1 MTKRWSETKYKEGVL
16 ALLAVISVFTIV
28 IEYVFTFSTNG
39 LWLIYSFD
47 MLIVIIFGVDLH
59 QRAKKSGDRKKY
71 FRDHWYEILAL
82 IPASIFKVVETQTII
97 GSMLRSI
104 RLVRFARIVSQVP
117 RLVRAIKRLA
127 KVFHHHQL
135 TYIMSL
141 SVLMILFGATG
152 VYIIESPIEGAKI
165 TTLSDSIWWALATVT
180 TVGYGDVVPVTLGG
194 RIAGAVLMVF
204 GIATLG
210 LAITVLGAI
219 ITEQRIQRKEET
231 VLDETKK
238 IVKKRI
244 DTVENMST
252 EEMETFVKI
261 IRSLGNQK
269 KDKKK

>member
-1 MTKRWSETKYKEGVL
+1 MKYKEGIL

-28 IEYVFTFSTNG
+28 IEYVFTFSNNMI
-39 LWLIYSFD
+39 LLIYVFD
-47 MLIVIIFGVDLH
+47 AVIVVIFGLDLYK
-59 QRAKKSGDRKKY
+59 RAKESGDIKKY
-71 FRDHWYEILAL
+71 LGDHWYEVLAL
-82 IPASIFKVVETQTII
+82 IPAFIFKIIETQTIV
-97 GSMLRSI
+97 GGMLRSF

-141 SVLMILFGATG
+141 SVLMILFGAIG

-165 TTLSDSIWWALATVT
+165 TTLGDSIWWALATVT
-180 TVGYGDVVPVTLGG
+180 TVGYGDVVPITLGG

-244 DTVENMST
+244 DTVENMSI
-252 EEMETFVKI
+252 EEMETFINI

-269 KDKKK
+269 KHKKK